1 MSLIGGVGWVKTLIV
16 TMSLFLLIF
25 KASLSCHSEA
35 TEGSKM
41 RFLGVAK
48 IIQRFII
55 QPYYTIYLQETTMMI
70 HTPLTMTKEG
80 VIAGGQPGDYPDYHQ
95 RTSNNQ
101 YQGTNNEF
109 KLPTRK
115 EKESILLRYAKKLG
129 LNDRGC
135 YLAVGLSLI
144 TFLLLVVIIIM
155 AACWPGEYRKKNSRH
170 YN

>member
-1 MSLIGGVGWVKTLIV
+1 
-16 TMSLFLLIF
+16 
-25 KASLSCHSEA
+25 
-35 TEGSKM
+35 
-41 RFLGVAK
+41 
-48 IIQRFII
+48 
-55 QPYYTIYLQETTMMI
+55 MMI

-170 YN
+170 QGAKGERTSVFFWDFFVLTLHYPGCEMVLVMTPPHPQISQNEATGACDVSKQDFLGMPNLSRLFAGG